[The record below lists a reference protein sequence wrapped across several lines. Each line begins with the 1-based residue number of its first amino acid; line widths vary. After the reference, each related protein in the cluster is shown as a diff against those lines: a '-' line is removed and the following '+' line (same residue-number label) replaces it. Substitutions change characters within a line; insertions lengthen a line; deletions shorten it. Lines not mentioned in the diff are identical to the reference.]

1 MTCPKQS
8 STYLRDT
15 LVHATKFSL
24 STFLLASCFGFV
36 AAQDVIEEWKDFK
49 DTTVQ
54 QAEQNLSSIVIFR
67 PKDSIGGPAV
77 NIFIDG
83 EYQSS
88 LLPDAYTQASVCAG
102 VHHLSI
108 AHTNILTQYKE
119 KKVIGQKI
127 NSPKAKVSYFRI
139 VSLKDKSMKL
149 EELPATQ
156 AQEEIKK
163 LTNKQNHTIPRVSKR
178 ICSKPAHQIKY

>member
-8 STYLRDT
+8 SIYSHEPLI
-15 LVHATKFSL
+15 HATKLAL
-24 STFLLASCFGFV
+24 STFILASCFNFAV
-36 AAQDVIEEWKDFK
+36 AQDVIEEWKDFK
-49 DTTVQ
+49 DTSVQ

-67 PKDSIGGPAV
+67 PKDTINGPAV

-88 LLPDAYTQASVCAG
+88 LLPDAYTQASICAG

-108 AHTNILTQYKE
+108 AHTNILTRYKE
-119 KKVIGQKI
+119 KEVIGQKI
-127 NSPKAKVSYFRI
+127 SPQKAKVSYFRI
-139 VSLKDKSMKL
+139 ISLKDKSMKL
-149 EELPATQ
+149 EELHEVK

-163 LTNKQNHTIPRVSKR
+163 LTNRQNHTIPRVSKR
-178 ICSKPAHQIKY
+178 ICSKPANQIKH